1 MLSLTWARDLVVD
14 WVVISFSIALS
25 VVCPYCIPLSV
36 FIVGN
41 RQHALSILGHDA
53 THKLVSKNRFIN
65 ESLGNYF
72 CYSPLLIPWREY
84 RSFHAKHHKFLG
96 TTKDPELP
104 IKEKLGLT
112 EENATKRRIVSSFFA
127 DLFFLGISLE
137 SRLKPRR
144 KDLRDW
150 AIVHF
155 LILSLGI
162 ACWQIP
168 LIWYLSIISSG
179 IAFARLRVWHEH
191 VGTDKTHKI
200 SASWWQRILF
210 LPHYAEYHH
219 EHHEYPSVP
228 YNLLHSIAEEDRVS
242 VCDIHRRSH
251 G

>member
-1 MLSLTWARDLVVD
+1 MTRMSKMLSLTWARDLVVD

-104 IKEKLGLT
+104 IKERLGLT
-112 EENATKRRIVSSFFA
+112 EENATKKRIRRRILCIRFRKRSMRYAVTGGAGFVGSHLVKLLVKEGHDVIVIDNLHKGKKENLSPVLKQIQFENWVS
-127 DLFFLGISLE
+127 IQYLE
-137 SRLKPRR
+137 VDTKLKR
-144 KDLRDW
+144 KNRN
-150 AIVHF
+150 
-155 LILSLGI
+155 G
-162 ACWQIP
+162 
-168 LIWYLSIISSG
+168 
-179 IAFARLRVWHEH
+179 
-191 VGTDKTHKI
+191 
-200 SASWWQRILF
+200 
-210 LPHYAEYHH
+210 
-219 EHHEYPSVP
+219 
-228 YNLLHSIAEEDRVS
+228 LLHNMHFVIQK
-242 VCDIHRRSH
+242 
-251 G
+251 